1 MTFLSQVGYVGL
13 IGDVHAED
21 ALLEAALDYLKGKNV
36 EVILCT
42 GDVADGFGSV
52 ARCCELLHQ
61 NGVHTVRGNHD
72 RWLIADVMRVLP
84 EATDKN
90 ELPVGVLD
98 YLTNL
103 EVTREF
109 SSSLGGILLCHGL
122 GPNDMAKIEPHD
134 AGYALEAN
142 DELQTLM
149 RNPGYRFVFNG
160 HTHHAMVRHIN
171 RLTVVNA
178 GTLRRNDDPGFM
190 LLDFKYR
197 QVEMLRFGRKHQIA
211 LERTTALLSGAVI

>member
-61 NGVHTVRGNHD
+61 NGVRTVRGNHD

-98 YLTNL
+98 YLTNW
-103 EVTREF
+103 R
-109 SSSLGGILLCHGL
+109 
-122 GPNDMAKIEPHD
+122 
-134 AGYALEAN
+134 
-142 DELQTLM
+142 
-149 RNPGYRFVFNG
+149 
-160 HTHHAMVRHIN
+160 
-171 RLTVVNA
+171 
-178 GTLRRNDDPGFM
+178 
-190 LLDFKYR
+190 
-197 QVEMLRFGRKHQIA
+197 
-211 LERTTALLSGAVI
+211 

>member
-1 MTFLSQVGYVGL
+1 MKR
-13 IGDVHAED
+13 
-21 ALLEAALDYLKGKNV
+21 LLTTSKGETSKLYFV
-36 EVILCT
+36 L
-42 GDVADGFGSV
+42 GMWDGFGSV

-109 SSSLGGILLCHGL
+109 SSSLGDILLCHGL
-122 GPNDMAKIEPHD
+122 GPNDMAKID
-134 AGYALEAN
+134 RTIAGYALEAN

-149 RNPGYRFVFNG
+149 RNPGIVSYSTDTPTTRWFVIS
-160 HTHHAMVRHIN
+160 T
-171 RLTVVNA
+171 
-178 GTLRRNDDPGFM
+178 D
-190 LLDFKYR
+190 
-197 QVEMLRFGRKHQIA
+197 
-211 LERTTALLSGAVI
+211 